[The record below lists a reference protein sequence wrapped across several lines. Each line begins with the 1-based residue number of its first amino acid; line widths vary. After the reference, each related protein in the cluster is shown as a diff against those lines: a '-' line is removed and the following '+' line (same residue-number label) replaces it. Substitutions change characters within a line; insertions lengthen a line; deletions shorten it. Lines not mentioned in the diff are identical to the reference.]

1 MKGKSLQE
9 GLAYGLWAGYE
20 YALPDAPG
28 AMAKFL
34 MKFLTENEYIQGE
47 RDE

>member
-1 MKGKSLQE
+1 MSEKTLQE

-34 MKFLTENEYIQGE
+34 IKFLTTNGYIN
-47 RDE
+47 D

>member
-1 MKGKSLQE
+1 MSEKTLQE

-34 MKFLTENEYIQGE
+34 MKFLTENGYVNE
-47 RDE
+47 

>member
-1 MKGKSLQE
+1 MSEKTLQE

-34 MKFLTENEYIQGE
+34 VRFLTENEYIQGE

>member
-1 MKGKSLQE
+1 MTGKSLQE
-9 GLAYGLWAGYE
+9 GLAYGLWSGYE

-34 MKFLTENEYIQGE
+34 IRFLTENGYIQGE
-47 RDE
+47 SNE

>member
-1 MKGKSLQE
+1 MSEKTLQE

-34 MKFLTENEYIQGE
+34 VQFLTENEYIQGE
-47 RDE
+47 RDD

>member
-1 MKGKSLQE
+1 MSEKTLQE

-20 YALPDAPG
+20 YALPDAPS

-34 MKFLTENEYIQGE
+34 IKFLTTNGYIK
-47 RDE
+47 

>member
-9 GLAYGLWAGYE
+9 GLAYGLWSGYE
-20 YALPDAPG
+20 YALPDAPS

-34 MKFLTENEYIQGE
+34 IKFLTENGYIQGE
-47 RDE
+47 SNE

>member
-1 MKGKSLQE
+1 MTGKSLQE

-20 YALPDAPG
+20 YALPDSPS

-34 MKFLTENEYIQGE
+34 IGFLTKNGYINE
-47 RDE
+47 